1 MEKTKMGLVFK
12 IIFKISEALAIQ
24 YADEIIADNKIFLII

>member
-12 IIFKISEALAIQ
+12 LFLKFSEALAIQ
-24 YADEIIADNKIFLII
+24 YADEIMK